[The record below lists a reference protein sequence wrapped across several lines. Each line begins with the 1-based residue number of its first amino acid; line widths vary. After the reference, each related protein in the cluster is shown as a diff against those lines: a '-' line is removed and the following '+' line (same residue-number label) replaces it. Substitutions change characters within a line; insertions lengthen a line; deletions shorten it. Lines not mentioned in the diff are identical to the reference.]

1 MRKLKFTVS
10 TCFCLLLVS
19 MAGCGTDV
27 DAALFSEVDSLRLIP
42 VDTIGVL
49 MGDST
54 EMFGNIFDATILP
67 SGELI
72 VVDLLKRCASVFN
85 SSGQFVRQIGRPG
98 SGPGEFQHSPT
109 YVFWL
114 PGSELI
120 AIREDVTGDWLTYS
134 AAGEF
139 TDRRDLAENM
149 IMDIVF
155 LDDST
160 AVYYTMGVEWNTLDV
175 SYSVQCVDT
184 DTGEPVSDILFH
196 ERPMEPSS
204 DFIPGYVM
212 LAGGNG
218 NLYLSRADSQHWSVE
233 IYSRDGALL
242 NTIERTDVT
251 ERQHVIQ
258 PESEE
263 ETPVIPGIEPFTI
276 MTTGENGLSMT
287 KTTNLP
293 EDHPIISALAIDS
306 EDRLWSRRGGFPG
319 NTWDITDTE
328 GNRIAVVDV
337 VLPDSV
343 CHNLIINS
351 YGFIAID
358 NRSSDFHRVYIMELQ
373 EK

>member
-1 MRKLKFTVS
+1 MRKLKFAVS
-10 TCFCLLLVS
+10 IGLILVL
-19 MAGCGTDV
+19 MTGCETDV
-27 DAALFSEVDSLRLIP
+27 DTALFTEVDSLRLIP

-67 SGELI
+67 SGDLV
-72 VVDLLKRCASVFN
+72 VVDILKRCASVFD
-85 SSGQFVRQIGRPG
+85 SRGQFIRQIGRPG
-98 SGPGEFQHSPT
+98 SGPGEFQHAPT
-109 YVFWL
+109 YVLWL

-120 AIREDVTGDWLTYS
+120 AIREDVTSDWLTYS
-134 AAGEF
+134 AQGEF
-139 TDRRDLAENM
+139 IDRRDLAENM

-155 LDDST
+155 PDDST
-160 AVYYTMGVEWNTLDV
+160 AVHYTMGVEWNTLDV
-175 SYSVQCVDT
+175 SYSVQCIDT
-184 DTGEPVSDILFH
+184 DTREPVSDILVY

-218 NLYLSRADSQHWSVE
+218 NLYLSRANSQHWSVE
-233 IYSRDGALL
+233 VYSRDGELL
-242 NTIERTDVT
+242 NTLERTDVT

-263 ETPVIPGIEPFTI
+263 ATPVIPGIEPFTI
-276 MTTGENGLSMT
+276 MTAGENGLSMT

-306 EDRLWSRRGGFPG
+306 EGRLWSRRGGFPG
-319 NTWDITDTE
+319 NTWDISDTE

-337 VLPDSV
+337 ALPDSV
-343 CHNLIINS
+343 CHNLIVNP

-358 NRSSDFHRVYIMELQ
+358 NRGSDFHRVYIMEL
-373 EK
+373 EDR